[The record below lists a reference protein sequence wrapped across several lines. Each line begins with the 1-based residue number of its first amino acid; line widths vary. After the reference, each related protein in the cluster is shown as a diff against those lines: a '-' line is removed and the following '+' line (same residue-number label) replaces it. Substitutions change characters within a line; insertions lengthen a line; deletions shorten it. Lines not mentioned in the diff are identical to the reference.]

1 MYDSKEAL
9 NNERGHVRRVAIT
22 GMGVISSLGH
32 ELAEVADAL
41 RQGRSGVELIPGRKE
56 LGFRSALAGK
66 ISDFAGPDV
75 SKTAG
80 RYLNSGSRMGVAAA
94 MKAVEDTGLSEDQ
107 LANERTGVI
116 VGNTGN
122 MADIFQLVHQK
133 YVTKKKLT
141 AGALVRTMPST
152 VSAHLSI
159 MYHTRGQSMTVS
171 AACASGS
178 TAISQAT
185 QLVQIGA
192 QDRVIAGG
200 VQETTWEFDSLFD
213 ALRVFSKREDR
224 PAEAS
229 RPFDRNRDGLVPSGG
244 SGFVFLE
251 EYELA
256 KSRGA
261 KIYGEIIGHASNSDG
276 EDMTTPS
283 GIGSVLCMRKA
294 LTNAGLR
301 ADQIDYINAHAT
313 STTKGDAV
321 EAQSIKEV
329 FEDRPY
335 VSSTKSMTGHEVGAA
350 GATEVIYTLLMM
362 EHGFVA
368 PSINIQEV
376 GPDCHG
382 IRIVAN
388 QAIEA
393 DLNVAMSN
401 SFGFGGVNTVLVV
414 KKPD

>member
-1 MYDSKEAL
+1 MYGSEEAL
-9 NNERGHVRRVAIT
+9 TNERVHLKRVAIT

-32 ELAEVADAL
+32 GLAEVADAL
-41 RQGRSGVELIPGRKE
+41 RQGRSGIEWIPERKE
-56 LGFRSALAGK
+56 LGFRSALAGR
-66 ISDFAGPDV
+66 ITDFAGPDV
-75 SKTAG
+75 SKAAALS
-80 RYLNSGSRMGVAAA
+80 LNSGSRMGMAAA
-94 MKAVEDTGLSEDQ
+94 IQAVEDSGLSKDQ

-133 YVTKKKLT
+133 YVTKKRLT
-141 AGALVRTMPST
+141 AVALVRAMPST

-159 MYHTRGQSMTVS
+159 LYHTRGHSMTVS
-171 AACASGS
+171 AACASGT

-185 QLVQIGA
+185 QLIQFGA

-224 PAEAS
+224 PTEAS
-229 RPFDRNRDGLVPSGG
+229 RPFDKHRDGLVPSGG
-244 SGFVFLE
+244 SGFVMLE

-261 KIYGEIIGHASNSDG
+261 RIYGEIIGHALNSDG
-276 EDMTTPS
+276 VDMTAPS
-283 GIGSVLCMRKA
+283 GTGSVLCMRMA
-294 LTNAGLR
+294 LTSAGLR

-313 STTKGDAV
+313 STTVGDAA
-321 EAQSIKEV
+321 EAQSIKEI
-329 FEDRPY
+329 FGDRPY

-350 GATEVIYTLLMM
+350 GATELIYTLLMM

-368 PSINIQEV
+368 PNINIQEI
-376 GPDCHG
+376 GPDCQG
-382 IRIVAN
+382 IHV
-388 QAIEA
+388 Q
-393 DLNVAMSN
+393 N
-401 SFGFGGVNTVLVV
+401 SVIGG
-414 KKPD
+414 